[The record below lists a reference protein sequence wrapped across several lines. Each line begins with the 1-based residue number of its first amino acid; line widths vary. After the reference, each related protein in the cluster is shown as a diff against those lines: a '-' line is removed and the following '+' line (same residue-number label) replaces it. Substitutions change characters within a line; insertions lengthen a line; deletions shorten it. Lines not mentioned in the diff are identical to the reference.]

1 MTTEQTISRFNE
13 FLRHELS
20 AVETYN
26 LALQRTKHADF
37 SNALQKL
44 RDDHDQRVTGL
55 RGKIRELAGTPEDS
69 SGAWGAW
76 AKVVQMGA
84 DLLGD
89 KTAIAALEE
98 GEDHGLKLYTSAS
111 GDESTVVR
119 DYVKAV
125 LFPAQQKSHDLCRSL
140 KSFVKAAG

>member
-1 MTTEQTISRFNE
+1 MTTEKMASRFNE
-13 FLRHELS
+13 LLRNELS

-26 LALQRTKHADF
+26 LALKRTTHLEL
-37 SNALQKL
+37 SNALRQL

-55 RGKIRELAGTPEDS
+55 RTKIREIGATPSEG

-76 AKVVQMGA
+76 AKAVQVGA

-98 GEDHGLKLYTSAS
+98 GEDHGLKLYTSTLR
-111 GDESTVVR
+111 DESVIVS
-119 DYVKAV
+119 DYVKSV
-125 LFPAQQKSHDLCRSL
+125 LLPAEQKSHALCRSL
-140 KSFVKAAG
+140 KSFVKAAS